1 MAKKAKNTDAPVI
14 EQEAPIVK
22 ETIKKPTQPQWEIK
36 DRNYYLTGNKSPLT
50 LTIPSRHTTKV
61 PLLWFDSKTNEQKE
75 LRYATNQT
83 SPFAAEQK
91 GEATLGHIIF
101 KNGTLTVPK
110 EKQNLQKLLSL
121 YHPKLNVLYKEFD
134 AVEEAIDEL
143 DDLEMQIDALN
154 AAKNIDIDHAEAI
167 LRVELGSQVTA
178 MSSKEIRRD
187 LLLFA
192 KRKPDLFLDLA
203 SDDNVELRNIAI
215 VAQETGIIKLSQDQR
230 TFTWASN
237 DKKLMTVPFDEN
249 PYSAMAAFFKT
260 DEGTEVYKSIQK
272 KLK

>member
-1 MAKKAKNTDAPVI
+1 MAKKAKIMDAPVI
-14 EQEAPIVK
+14 EHEAPTVK
-22 ETIKKPTQPQWEIK
+22 ETIKKPTKPQWEIK
-36 DRNYYLTGNKSPLT
+36 DRNYFLTGAHNPLT
-50 LTIPSRHTTKV
+50 YTIPSRHTTKV
-61 PLLWFDSKTNEQKE
+61 PLLWFDSNNNEQKE
-75 LRYATNQT
+75 LKYATNQS
-83 SPFAAEQK
+83 SPFANDHK

-101 KNGTLTVPK
+101 KEGTLTVPK

-121 YHPKLNVLYKEFD
+121 YHPKLNVSYTEFD
-134 AVEEAIDEL
+134 AVEEAKDEL

-154 AAKNIDIDHAEAI
+154 AAKNIDIDHGEAI
-167 LRVELGSQVTA
+167 LRVELGSQVTT

-203 SDDNVELRNIAI
+203 ADDNVELRNTAI
-215 VAQETGIIKLSQDQR
+215 VAQENGIIKLSQDQR
-230 TFTWASN
+230 TFMWASN
-237 DKKLMTVPFDEN
+237 DKKLMTIPFDEN

-260 DEGTEVYKSIQK
+260 DEGTEVFKSIEK